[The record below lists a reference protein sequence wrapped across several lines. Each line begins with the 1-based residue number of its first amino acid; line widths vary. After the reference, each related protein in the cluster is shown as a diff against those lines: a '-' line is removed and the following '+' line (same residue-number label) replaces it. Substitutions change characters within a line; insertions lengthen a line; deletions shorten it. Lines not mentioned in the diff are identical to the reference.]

1 MGGYIVAFVVGVIVG
16 EIAIVIASCFTNA
29 NKVNEDEDKNE

>member
-1 MGGYIVAFVVGVIVG
+1 MGGYIVAFIVGVIVG
-16 EIAIVIASCFTNA
+16 EIAIVITSCLTNA

>member
-1 MGGYIVAFVVGVIVG
+1 MGGYIASFIVGVIVG
-16 EIAIVIASCFTNA
+16 EIAIVIASCLTNA

>member
-1 MGGYIVAFVVGVIVG
+1 MGGYIVAFIVGVIVG
-16 EIAIVIASCFTNA
+16 EIVIVIISCLTNA